1 MSTSVKCCGCWSAI
15 LNEVKGKRK
24 RTYRRAKYN
33 EREYS
38 IEFENLIEEEDF
50 YAPPQHAVSEI
61 ERDLLSNNKFDELL
75 IHQRNI
81 NEQQEEVLRQ
91 KEEGARLEDEAYI
104 QAKKE
109 ASRVS
114 KQKKQGQ
121 FDKSRIPNMRTF
133 DSVDFSKWLS
143 EENIDVTS
151 PDFDIEDFDSFLEK
165 MKARTAKISNKG
177 YQDGNHWEQTMSRGL
192 EATKIAE
199 SAMNALQPVELHAV
213 TQSSHQN
220 NDIDAFQA
228 NFSSFTS
235 AENTD
240 IFAPSNHSIITP
252 NVGAKI
258 SNVSYSNSNSNFS
271 KGVQS
276 SDIPNNST
284 IENSFSVGIAP
295 SKVTPPIDTPA
306 FNHLSNNST
315 VTTKALVNT
324 PLNVNTEIQTNN
336 ILPSSVFPIHS
347 MSPPND
353 NDLSNFVS
361 NANSNDDA
369 PHEAKQQSNAP
380 HEAKQ
385 QSNNLASNFVF
396 SNETEEEDHVDS
408 NKKNINI
415 APLKS
420 VDDTE
425 KILAQNSVLNDTTN
439 TFKLVKNTSVEE
451 NTTTEKDFDNF
462 KTSMDED
469 FDNFK
474 SSAEEDIDNFFSDED
489 EFDFEGDFVSAHSAG
504 GFEEMI

>member
-1 MSTSVKCCGCWSAI
+1 
-15 LNEVKGKRK
+15 
-24 RTYRRAKYN
+24 
-33 EREYS
+33 
-38 IEFENLIEEEDF
+38 
-50 YAPPQHAVSEI
+50 
-61 ERDLLSNNKFDELL
+61 
-75 IHQRNI
+75 
-81 NEQQEEVLRQ
+81 
-91 KEEGARLEDEAYI
+91 
-104 QAKKE
+104 
-109 ASRVS
+109 
-114 KQKKQGQ
+114 
-121 FDKSRIPNMRTF
+121 
-133 DSVDFSKWLS
+133 
-143 EENIDVTS
+143 
-151 PDFDIEDFDSFLEK
+151 
-165 MKARTAKISNKG
+165 
-177 YQDGNHWEQTMSRGL
+177 L

-240 IFAPSNHSIITP
+240 IFTPSNHTIITP
-252 NVGAKI
+252 NVGANM
-258 SNVSYSNSNSNFS
+258 SNVSYLNSNFS
-271 KGVQS
+271 KYVQS
-276 SDIPNNST
+276 SDIPNNAT
-284 IENSFSVGIAP
+284 VENNFSVGIAP
-295 SKVTPPIDTPA
+295 SNSIDTSLSSKVTPPIDTTA
-306 FNHLSNNST
+306 FNHLSKNST

-324 PLNVNTEIQTNN
+324 PRNVNTELQTDD
-336 ILPSSVFPIHS
+336 ILPSSIFPIHS

-361 NANSNDDA
+361 NAHSNDVKNT

-408 NKKNINI
+408 NKKNVNI

-425 KILAQNSVLNDTTN
+425 KIPAQNSVLNDTAN

-451 NTTTEKDFDNF
+451 KTTTENDFENF

-469 FDNFK
+469 IDNFK

-504 GFEEMI
+504 GFEDMI